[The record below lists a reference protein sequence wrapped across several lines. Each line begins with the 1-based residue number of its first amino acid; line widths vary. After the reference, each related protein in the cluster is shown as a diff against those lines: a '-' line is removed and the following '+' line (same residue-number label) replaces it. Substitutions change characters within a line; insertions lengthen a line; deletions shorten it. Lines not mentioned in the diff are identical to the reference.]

1 MHNDNHQ
8 AQIDELRQKI
18 ARLEAR
24 LEELGTDYRKVVRSL
39 GRYDELNA
47 KHCNMLEKELAD
59 AFERIKHIELTLFP
73 NLMPDIT
80 RLHGIIGDV
89 EDKADNPLDHR
100 KK

>member
-1 MHNDNHQ
+1 MDNNQ
-8 AQIDELRQKI
+8 PQIDELKQTV

-47 KHCNMLEKELAD
+47 KHCNLLEKELVN

-80 RLHGIIGDV
+80 RVHDIIGEG